1 MQFQDFDYP
10 AQAAQKS
17 KSNPVE
23 AGKQGQAAPAPRK
36 VSSLAQSASTK
47 GERGM
52 RGDKGDKGLKGDKG
66 DVGLKGDKGDVGPRG
81 ETPMHSSNYTVYA
94 KVAADTSQTVATLFE
109 TIDDLDQITILAQG
123 SGKCSL
129 SLGGVVLHQISIDS
143 PDQYAPFPVVLQKNG
158 IKSASP
164 IEVNVTCGNDDTLT
178 VVLIQTI
185 SSKN

>member
-52 RGDKGDKGLKGDKG
+52 RGDKGDK
-66 DVGLKGDKGDVGPRG
+66 GLKGDKGDVGPRG